1 LSRSRIADP
10 VSLVVKKENIA
21 LRAGIE
27 YIVAALQSLPA
38 APFRPQ
44 TEYHTHE
51 GENMAQAKQGDTVR
65 VHYTGKLEDGTVF
78 DTSRERHPLQFT
90 LGNGQVIAGFEQAVA
105 GMKIGETKT
114 TVIPVEQAYGPRR
127 DDMVVTMSRENLP
140 PNTALAVGQRIEI
153 TQADDQAFL
162 ATVTAVSEKNVTVDA
177 NHPLAGKA
185 LTFDLEL
192 VSIV

>member
-1 LSRSRIADP
+1 
-10 VSLVVKKENIA
+10 
-21 LRAGIE
+21 
-27 YIVAALQSLPA
+27 
-38 APFRPQ
+38 
-44 TEYHTHE
+44 
-51 GENMAQAKQGDTVR
+51 MAQAKQGDTVR